1 MSQNLIKARRL
12 LSHVSS
18 HLKQGK
24 YMPAAQAINDAMFL
38 VLKTG
43 VIKAEKEEF
52 GQFFDKAVYLLNNN
66 SEFRKIYPLIINY
79 KLGEEKAL
87 LATMKDVLKTL
98 QDHVTED
105 VQQDVA
111 EIKKQKITG
120 LEKGQTHLDSDEP
133 DEAREVFND
142 LIKRFKS
149 DTDLK
154 ADIADRYLR
163 ANLYDDAFSLLEGAL
178 KHDPQAISLYNRIG
192 IVLRR
197 MGEFDTAEKY
207 YTKAL
212 EICQTDEY
220 LYFNMGRLYYDWKK
234 WEKMREAAQKALDI
248 NQEFSEAQKMKQFA
262 AKKITEQ
269 SVSS

>member
-1 MSQNLIKARRL
+1 MSQDLIKARKL
-12 LSHVSS
+12 LGQVGS

-24 YMPAAQAINDAMFL
+24 YMPAAQAISDAVYL

-43 VIKAEKEEF
+43 VIKTEKEEF
-52 GQFFDKAVYLLNNN
+52 GDFFDKAVYLLNNN
-66 SEFRKIYPLIINY
+66 SEFRQIYPLIIDY

-98 QDHVTED
+98 QDHFTEGI
-105 VQQDVA
+105 QQDVT
-111 EIKKQKITG
+111 ENKEQKNTG
-120 LEKGQTHLDSDEP
+120 LEQGQEHLDNDEP
-133 DEAREVFND
+133 DEARKVFND

-163 ANLYDDAFSLLEGAL
+163 ANLYDDAFSLLEEAL
-178 KHDPQAISLYNRIG
+178 KHDPQAIFLYNRIG

-207 YTKAL
+207 YIKAL
-212 EICQTDEY
+212 GLCKTDEY

-234 WEKMREAAQKALDI
+234 WEKMREAAQKALEI
-248 NQEFSEAQKMKQFA
+248 NPEFSEAQKMMQFA
-262 AKKITEQ
+262 AKKLA
-269 SVSS
+269 